1 MKVINFLP
9 VGLMRPSL
17 RALNSSTGRSEYSF
31 SISLKQIIAN
41 VIDIL
46 HINFDIFFSVS
57 REGAVGIGVV
67 LDDLLDVLGEL
78 GAAADLLAEVVGE
91 AGMD

>member
-17 RALNSSTGRSEYSF
+17 RALNSSIGRSEYSF

-46 HINFDIFFSVS
+46 HNFNIFFSVS